1 MYVGFKWVKC
11 SNDKLALSL
20 SHSLS
25 FSFVCVCV
33 CVSVKI
39 IKFRIECD
47 TSTEHWYN
55 QYCLSLLC
63 VWNLCPSVC
72 VIVCVWFALKK
83 NYRVNFIDQLS
94 DVKITLMCNV
104 YKSFQSDFFG
114 VQIGVFSE
122 NSWWAK
128 NELKKGS
135 ADVCVTFVYIPEFK
149 TLAAKNEDILKLI
162 NINGLTTFLH
172 GQWCALA
179 WFIWCFDVNKQICGL
194 SAEVYRF
201 LIT

>member
-1 MYVGFKWVKC
+1 MTN
-11 SNDKLALSL
+11 SLSL

-39 IKFRIECD
+39 LKFRIECD
-47 TSTEHWYN
+47 TSTEHWDN
-55 QYCLSLLC
+55 QFWLSLLC

-114 VQIGVFSE
+114 VQIGVFFREFVMSKE
-122 NSWWAK
+122 WVEKRFSGRMRDFCIYSRIQNISSKEWRYIEVDQHQWT
-128 NELKKGS
+128 NNIFTWS
-135 ADVCVTFVYIPEFK
+135 MVCFS
-149 TLAAKNEDILKLI
+149 LI
-162 NINGLTTFLH
+162 YLVF
-172 GQWCALA
+172 WC
-179 WFIWCFDVNKQICGL
+179 K
-194 SAEVYRF
+194 
-201 LIT
+201 